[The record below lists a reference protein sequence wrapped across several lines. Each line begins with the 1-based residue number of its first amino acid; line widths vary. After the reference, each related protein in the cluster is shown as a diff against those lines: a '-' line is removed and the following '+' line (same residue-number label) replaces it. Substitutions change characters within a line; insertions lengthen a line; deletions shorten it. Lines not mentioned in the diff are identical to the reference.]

1 MAQRSRAVMVI
12 VIYKKKIGEI
22 IIIKKA
28 LSPIE
33 GSSLAWGRNS
43 PLLGDRTSGG
53 KSDW

>member
-1 MAQRSRAVMVI
+1 MVI
-12 VIYKKKIGEI
+12 VFKKKLGKI
-22 IIIKKA
+22 IFKKA
-28 LSPIE
+28 LSPVK